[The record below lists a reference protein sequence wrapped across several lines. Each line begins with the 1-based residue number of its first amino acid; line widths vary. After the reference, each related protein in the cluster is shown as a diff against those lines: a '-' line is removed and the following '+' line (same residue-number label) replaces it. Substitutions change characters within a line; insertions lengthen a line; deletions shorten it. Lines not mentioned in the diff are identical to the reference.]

1 MASDKDKSQQAEP
14 VQRSGVQPEQPIV
27 DSSRTDDSKVSKT
40 FTPPCHATVM
50 KTFSAPNLTF
60 SFNALSV
67 YTNVTNNP
75 TRVAS
80 LEMCVLVSIC
90 ETP

>member
-14 VQRSGVQPEQPIV
+14 VQRSVQPEQPIV

-50 KTFSAPNLTF
+50 KTYCT
-60 SFNALSV
+60 
-67 YTNVTNNP
+67 
-75 TRVAS
+75 
-80 LEMCVLVSIC
+80 
-90 ETP
+90 